1 VLNENENYTEGL
13 RRWRKAAKKP
23 GARTPRKY
31 FLVLRMPVAVG
42 FCSFAEWESYMVS
55 VLI

>member
-13 RRWRKAAKKP
+13 KRWKKAAKKR
-23 GARTPRKY
+23 GARSPRKY
-31 FLVLRMPVAVG
+31 FLFLRMPVAVG
-42 FCSFAEWESYMVS
+42 FCSFAEGESYMVF